1 MLNER
6 QKKFC
11 EYYVSC
17 GNAAEAARKA
27 GYSARSARHQGF
39 RLLTNE
45 HVSLYIRELSAGPRE
60 KRISEAVEVL
70 QFFTRVMRGE
80 EKDAFGIE
88 PSLDDRIKAA
98 ASLMRVHDVAG
109 RAASAEDRL
118 DAILAQFKDAVLN
131 GAGGVSV
138 EQ

>member
-27 GYSARSARHQGF
+27 GYSVKTARHQGY

-45 HVSLYIRELSAGPRE
+45 HIALYIRELSAGPRE
-60 KRISEAVEVL
+60 KRISEAIEVL
-70 QFFTRVMRGE
+70 RFFTRVMRGE
-80 EKDAFGIE
+80 ETDVFGIG

-98 ASLMRVHDVAG
+98 ASLMRVHNIAD
-109 RAASAEDRL
+109 RAAPAEDRL
-118 DAILAQFKDAVLN
+118 DAILAQLKDAVLN
-131 GAGGVSV
+131 GAGGGSV
-138 EQ
+138 E

>member
-11 EYYVSC
+11 EYYVAC

-27 GYSARSARHQGF
+27 GYSVKTARHQGY

-45 HVSLYIRELSAGPRE
+45 HVALYVRELSAGPRE

-70 QFFTRVMRGE
+70 RFFTRVMRGE
-80 EKDAFGIE
+80 ETDVFGIG

-98 ASLMRVHDVAG
+98 ASLMRVHNIAD
-109 RAASAEDRL
+109 RAAPAEDRL
-118 DAILAQFKDAVLN
+118 DAILAQLKDAVLN
-131 GAGGVSV
+131 GAGRSMD
-138 EQ
+138 E

>member
-11 EYYVSC
+11 EYYVLC

-39 RLLTNE
+39 RLLTKE
-45 HVSLYIRELSAGPRE
+45 HISLYIRELAAGPRE
-60 KRISEAVEVL
+60 KRIAEAIDIL
-70 QFFTRVMRGE
+70 QFYTRVMRGE
-80 EKDAFGIE
+80 EKDVFGIG

-98 ASLMRVHDVAG
+98 ASLMRIHEVSERSAP
-109 RAASAEDRL
+109 AEDRL
-118 DAILAQFKDAVLN
+118 DAILAQFKAAVLD
-131 GAGGVSV
+131 GIKG
-138 EQ
+138 